1 MKKLFLLSPART
13 DGERTKLIFNPRA
26 GFELA
31 RRLQRGET
39 ATLGE
44 IFSFLSGLYFRG
56 KLAYAN
62 AFANPPKAVPP
73 ALIITSNCGL
83 LPPDTPISLKQLR
96 DFANVPI
103 DLNDPRFREPLERH
117 LTMVTPLLPRTA
129 KVILLG
135 SIGTRKYTDIL
146 LRAFG
151 DRLLFPTDF
160 VGRGD
165 MSRGGLLLRSV
176 AHNKELEYAPV
187 NSTIL
192 RGKRPPRLAPI
203 DPTLRALYD
212 RTRNRD

>member
-1 MKKLFLLSPART
+1 MKKLFLLSPARS
-13 DGERTKLIFNPRA
+13 DGERTELIFNPKA
-26 GFELA
+26 GFKLA
-31 RRLQRGET
+31 QRLQRGEP

-56 KLAYAN
+56 KLAYAT
-62 AFANPPKAVPP
+62 AFARPPKNLPP
-73 ALIITSNCGL
+73 ALVITSNCGL

-96 DFANVPI
+96 CFADVPI
-103 DLNDPRFREPLERH
+103 DHTDQRFREPLERH
-117 LTMVTPLLPRTA
+117 LALITPLLGARTH
-129 KVILLG
+129 VVLLG

-176 AHNKELEYAPV
+176 AHHKELEYAPV
-187 NSTIL
+187 NTTIL

-203 DPTLRALYD
+203 DPALRALYD
-212 RTRNRD
+212 RTRNRE